1 MKVMMSMAKQ
11 GVNGKQLEQ
20 LRPTT
25 IEDVLFVLEGLEHKA
40 HCLAQRTSHL
50 QRKLTRKIARRIQA
64 MVVHKEN
71 LELQP
76 TRVGRKG
83 QVQAILQDEIGVL
96 LSGRLERQVEPFQ
109 ENHMQSWRRVRIVRM
124 NGQESGSRSG
134 LPYPASCVN

>member
-25 IEDVLFVLEGLEHKA
+25 IEDALFELEDLEHKA
-40 HCLAQRTSHL
+40 LCLAQRMSPL
-50 QRKLTRKIARRIQA
+50 QRKLTRKIVRKIQA

-71 LELQP
+71 LELQL

-83 QVQAILQDEIGVL
+83 QVQAILQEEIGVPL
-96 LSGRLERQVEPFQ
+96 PGRLVHQVEPFQ
-109 ENHMQSWRRVRIVRM
+109 ENHMQSWRRVRIVRT
-124 NGQESGSRSG
+124 NGQESGSRFG
-134 LPYPASCVN
+134 LPYPASCMN